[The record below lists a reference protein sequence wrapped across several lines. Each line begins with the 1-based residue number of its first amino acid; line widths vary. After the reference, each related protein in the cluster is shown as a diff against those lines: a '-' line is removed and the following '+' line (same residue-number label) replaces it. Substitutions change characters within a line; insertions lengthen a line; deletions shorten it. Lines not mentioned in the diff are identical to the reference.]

1 MYIFFYLWLDN
12 NLHDTICHSLIPMLK
27 IIIIKF
33 YEIIYFVD
41 FYNGHRVI
49 VSVYNEWISPTGDA
63 SFYLVNNLVW
73 FTVSPDKTTDLSQVT
88 DNFD

>member
-12 NLHDTICHSLIPMLK
+12 NLHDKICHSLIPMLK

-41 FYNGHRVI
+41 FYN
-49 VSVYNEWISPTGDA
+49 EWISPTDDA